1 VDAVTQ
7 CGVGQDARQKQ
18 RPLGLVGEFH
28 LGEHIYLVKALLGHG
43 RAVGVKPRTFH
54 VHRVGPHGF
63 DHSVYR
69 RRCLAGEEIDGNGD
83 RNHDRS
89 DHRRDDDMAGAL
101 GKGLS
106 LRGIVESFRRLLM
119 EEAHIATILAP
130 FMLQAP

>member
-1 VDAVTQ
+1 MHFLMGT
-7 CGVGQDARQKQ
+7 
-18 RPLGLVGEFH
+18 L
-28 LGEHIYLVKALLGHG
+28 
-43 RAVGVKPRTFH
+43 
-54 VHRVGPHGF
+54 
-63 DHSVYR
+63 S
-69 RRCLAGEEIDGNGD
+69 
-83 RNHDRS
+83 DRS